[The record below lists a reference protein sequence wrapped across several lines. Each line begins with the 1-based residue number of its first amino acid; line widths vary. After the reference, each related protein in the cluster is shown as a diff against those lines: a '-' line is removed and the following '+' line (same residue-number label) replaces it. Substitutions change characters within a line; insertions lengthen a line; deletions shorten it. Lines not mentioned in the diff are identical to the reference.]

1 MTRFNMFCANPEQ
14 MGRRGRRPLPER
26 YISFVQFVDGCVAA
40 ISPKDK
46 LPRNEA
52 DEVKGEK
59 DDDEIKTKDG
69 EKFSVF
75 CFEIIYPQRIQARKG
90 VAR

>member
-1 MTRFNMFCANPEQ
+1 MFFANPEQ
-14 MGRRGRRPLPER
+14 TGRRGRRPLPER

-46 LPRNEA
+46 VPRNEA
-52 DEVKGEK
+52 DEVEGEK
-59 DDDEIKTKDG
+59 DDDDIKNKRRRN
-69 EKFSVF
+69 FSVF
-75 CFEIIYPQRIQARKG
+75 CFEIIYPQRIQARAG